1 MLILTVINVLSANC
15 GWFNYVP
22 DDNEVKGVYPYSW
35 VLLQLWVNALPL
47 KHTDARNVDLLHL
60 LCPMANDYK
69 SNLHQNRSPGSQ
81 RKFNRSMCLNKHWSI
96 SHHFKKNKQWCI
108 ITVHEQLPNLYTM
121 GFKNLPPELWGP
133 FQLMPTILILWLQPS
148 N

>member
-1 MLILTVINVLSANC
+1 MLLLTVINVLSANC
-15 GWFNYVP
+15 GGFNYVP
-22 DDNEVKGVYPYSW
+22 DHNEVKAIYPCSW
-35 VLLQLWVNALPL
+35 VLLQLCVNALPL
-47 KHTDARNVDLLHL
+47 KHTDAHNVDLLHL

-69 SNLHQNRSPGSQ
+69 SNHHQNRSPGSQ

-108 ITVHEQLPNLYTM
+108 IPVHEQLPKLYTT
-121 GFKNLPPELWGP
+121 GFKNLPLELWGP